1 MICKNCNNN
10 LSGTE
15 DYCPF
20 CGTPQKFPDLK
31 VASAEESE
39 KEHTP
44 QATENSIFQS
54 EPVYIYAEPPKT
66 KKDSKTKLATIL
78 VSIFLLTLLVVG
90 GFSLSQY
97 FSLTPAFSSLF
108 STLPTETTITPTLET
123 TTETEFD
130 NTIGLVSPDISFRS
144 TLCVITSDEGLPLR
158 KGPDN
163 AFAQIDFLSKGT
175 SLQAMGKSLN
185 NNLWVYVYVPSSDV
199 YGWVSGSYISQ
210 NSALTEPSSA
220 VYNEADPETTKN

>member
-1 MICKNCNNN
+1 M
-10 LSGTE
+10 
-15 DYCPF
+15 
-20 CGTPQKFPDLK
+20 
-31 VASAEESE
+31 
-39 KEHTP
+39 
-44 QATENSIFQS
+44 FQDN
-54 EPVYIYAEPPKT
+54 KT

-144 TLCVITSDEGLPLR
+144 TLCIITSDEGLPLR

-175 SLQAMGKSLN
+175 SLQAMGKSLH
-185 NNLWVYVYVPSSDV
+185 NNLWVYVYVPSSDI

-220 VYNEADPETTKN
+220 VYNEADPKATKN